1 MDISALAS
9 AHRIVFTSN
18 GGQDTVI
25 GALRPQDIVNMGPA
39 ASSSAARDGN
49 GVVNRVAPAGD
60 PIEVSRDLPAFG
72 VSDGIE
78 AMTGVRTDLRE
89 LAMAGPR
96 NEVAGRTMIDMDDLL
111 LDLVGAGP
119 VASADVAS
127 PIHIDTDTMLD
138 HRPVLTDYV
147 VS

>member
-1 MDISALAS
+1 VDISALAS

-25 GALRPQDIVNMGPA
+25 GELRPQDIVNMGPA
-39 ASSSAARDGN
+39 ASSSAARDGS
-49 GVVNRVAPAGD
+49 GPLDRVALAGD
-60 PIEVSRDLPAFG
+60 TIEASREFRMFG
-72 VSDGIE
+72 ASDGIE

-111 LDLVGAGP
+111 LDLVDAGP
-119 VASADVAS
+119 VASADVAF
-127 PIHIDTDTMLD
+127 PVHFDTDTLLD
-138 HRPVLTDYV
+138 HRSGVFDYPVA
-147 VS
+147 

>member
-1 MDISALAS
+1 
-9 AHRIVFTSN
+9 
-18 GGQDTVI
+18 
-25 GALRPQDIVNMGPA
+25 
-39 ASSSAARDGN
+39 
-49 GVVNRVAPAGD
+49 
-60 PIEVSRDLPAFG
+60 

-78 AMTGVRTDLRE
+78 AMMGVRADLRE

-138 HRPVLTDYV
+138 HRAVVVDYPV
-147 VS
+147 S

>member
-25 GALRPQDIVNMGPA
+25 GALRPQDIVNMGTA

-49 GVVNRVAPAGD
+49 GVVNRAAPAGD
-60 PIEVSRDLPAFG
+60 AIAVAGDFRAFG

-111 LDLVGAGP
+111 LDLVDAGP
-119 VASADVAS
+119 VAPADIAF
-127 PIHIDTDTMLD
+127 PIHFDTDTLLD
-138 HRPVLTDYV
+138 HRSVVFDYPVA
-147 VS
+147 

>member
-1 MDISALAS
+1 M
-9 AHRIVFTSN
+9 FTSN
-18 GGQDTVI
+18 GGQDTII
-25 GALRPQDIVNMGPA
+25 GSLRPQDIVDMGPA

-49 GVVNRVAPAGD
+49 GVVNRTAPAGD
-60 PIEVSRDLPAFG
+60 AIAVSGEFRAFG
-72 VSDGIE
+72 ASDGIE
-78 AMTGVRTDLRE
+78 AMTGVRADLRE

-111 LDLVGAGP
+111 LDLVDAGP
-119 VASADVAS
+119 VASADIAM
-127 PIHIDTDTMLD
+127 PIVIDTDSFFD